1 MFSNNSIHP
10 IFNKKELD
18 EEEKITL
25 GAINARMKRF
35 KFEQTH
41 EGTAKYPFKPIDI
54 ALALDY
60 LDKTLKKEEYEAEVP
75 VCQGSNIL
83 NAFNMPI
90 MNASQ

>member
-35 KFEQTH
+35 KFE
-41 EGTAKYPFKPIDI
+41 
-54 ALALDY
+54 
-60 LDKTLKKEEYEAEVP
+60 
-75 VCQGSNIL
+75 
-83 NAFNMPI
+83 
-90 MNASQ
+90 